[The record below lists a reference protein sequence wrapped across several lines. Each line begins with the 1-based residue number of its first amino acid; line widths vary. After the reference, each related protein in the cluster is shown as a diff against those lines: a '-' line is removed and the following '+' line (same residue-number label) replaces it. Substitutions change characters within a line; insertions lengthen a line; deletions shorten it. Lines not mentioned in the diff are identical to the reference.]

1 MFKHITSYPWTV
13 GRRGIQTTTSVWG
26 YENEYGIPLVAE
38 CHGKDSPTATQR
50 ANARLIAIAPQMY
63 EIIQKMQSEDAK
75 ALVRYMEKETDH
87 ADQDN

>member
-1 MFKHITSYPWTV
+1 MFKHITPHPWTAHSA
-13 GRRGIQTTTSVWG
+13 TVWG
-26 YENEYGIPLVAE
+26 YENAHGQPQVAS
-38 CHGKDSPTATQR
+38 CVNKNQPTATQR

-87 ADQDN
+87 ADQDH

>member
-1 MFKHITSYPWTV
+1 M
-13 GRRGIQTTTSVWG
+13 
-26 YENEYGIPLVAE
+26 VAD
-38 CHGKDSPTATQR
+38 CYSKNTPVATMR

-87 ADQDN
+87 ADQDH

>member
-75 ALVRYMEKETDH
+75 ALVRYMEKETEH
-87 ADQDN
+87 EN